1 MMTVV
6 ATANTFTVLVSKV
19 LLSTF
24 YKWWNWSLQKLSNL
38 PEDPWLPN
46 VRSEI
51 WTKANC
57 LILAQPR
64 NKQEQRH
71 SCLWLLMQLEWGQNG
86 VKWNFHIWNFHKVL
100 MPTWYSRK
108 NTGSGIIK
116 TWIPILDPSLGN
128 LLDLTEDVPSST
140 NTEGNHINLREL

>member
-1 MMTVV
+1 
-6 ATANTFTVLVSKV
+6 
-19 LLSTF
+19 
-24 YKWWNWSLQKLSNL
+24 
-38 PEDPWLPN
+38 
-46 VRSEI
+46 
-51 WTKANC
+51 
-57 LILAQPR
+57 
-64 NKQEQRH
+64 
-71 SCLWLLMQLEWGQNG
+71 
-86 VKWNFHIWNFHKVL
+86 